1 MTKRRPYRKDLIR
14 ELGNVKSKQG
24 RKAGSAKGKRASD
37 AGEFEVGRVLA
48 NFGIR
53 CLVRFDDGKERRLPI
68 SRRLS
73 AVAGDLVN
81 ADEKR
86 VLEILPRERVLAR
99 ADQERTQILAA
110 NIDRILLVQSA
121 SNPPYRS
128 GLTDRYHVFAA
139 VMGLPLI
146 LLMNKTDEAH
156 PGVLEK
162 ADEYRDHGVEV
173 LPVCAKSGVG
183 QEKLIELISEGI
195 SVFSG
200 HSGVGKSSLLSLL
213 LPGQTIGIGE
223 LHAATGQG
231 RQKTTTARAY
241 PFRNGYLIDTPGIR
255 QFSFVGIDPQV
266 VSHAFQEIDEIAP
279 QCRYRNCLHISEPE
293 CAVLRAVAKRKISQ
307 KRYQSYLRIIQSLET
322 E

>member
-1 MTKRRPYRKDLIR
+1 MKKRRPYRKDLIR
-14 ELGNVKSKQG
+14 ELGEAKSKRG
-24 RKAGSAKGKRASD
+24 RKAGGAKGQRSSG
-37 AGEFEVGRVLA
+37 AGEFASGRVLA

-53 CLVRFDDGKERRLPI
+53 CLVRFENGREKRLPI

-99 ADQERTQILAA
+99 ADHEKTQILAA
-110 NIDRILLVQSA
+110 NIDRIVLVQSA
-121 SNPPYRS
+121 SNPPYRP

-156 PGVLEK
+156 PGVLDK
-162 ADEYRDHGVEV
+162 AAKYRNHGVEV
-173 LPVCAKSGVG
+173 LPVCAKSGKG
-183 QEKLIELISEGI
+183 ESKMIEMISEGV

-213 LPGQTIGIGE
+213 LPDQKIRIGE

-231 RQKTTTARAY
+231 RQKTTTTRAY

-255 QFSFVGIDPQV
+255 QFSFVGIDPHV
-266 VSHAFQEIDEIAP
+266 VSHAFLEIDEIAP
-279 QCRYRNCLHISEPE
+279 HCRYRNCLHVNEPE
-293 CAVLRAVAKRKISQ
+293 CAVLRAVAEKKISK

-322 E
+322 G